1 MNETSPTPYP
11 ELNAVLREL
20 VSSIQA
26 ILGDNFAGAYL
37 QGSFAVGDFD
47 QHSDVDFIIV
57 TQEELSADQLDTLQD
72 MHERIYHLPSSWA
85 KHLEGSYFPKGVLRD
100 TSQCGGNVWY
110 VDHGATVII
119 RHNHCNTLVVRWTLR
134 EKGVILAGPPPKT
147 LIDPIPVEM
156 LRQEIRDVIT
166 DWGREILADPDHYRN
181 HFYQAFIVHSYCRM
195 LHSLHVGDLHSK
207 RAGTE
212 WAKANLDPSWR
223 DLIDRSWSGRPDPAA
238 SVRRPPDPVDFAR
251 TLEFVRYGI
260 AKSREFGCSQ
270 KSMI

>member
-57 TQEELSADQLDTLQD
+57 TQAELSSDQVDALQD
-72 MHERIYHLPSSWA
+72 MHARLYHLPVPWA
-85 KHLEGSYFPKGVLRD
+85 QHLEGSYFPRAVLKDYQQR
-100 TSQCGGNVWY
+100 GGEVWY
-110 VDHGATVII
+110 VDHGATVMI
-119 RHNHCNTLVVRWTLR
+119 RHNHCNTIVVRWTVR

-147 LIDPIPVEM
+147 LVDPIPVEM

-166 DWGREILADPDHYRN
+166 GWGREILADPDHYRN

-212 WAKANLDPSWR
+212 WAKANLDPSWS
-223 DLIDRSWSGRPDPAA
+223 DLIDRSWAGRPDPAA
-238 SVRRPPDPVDFAR
+238 SVRRPPDPEEFAR
-251 TLEFVRYGI
+251 TLEFVQYGI
-260 AKSREFGCSQ
+260 AKSRELGCSQ
-270 KSMI
+270 NR